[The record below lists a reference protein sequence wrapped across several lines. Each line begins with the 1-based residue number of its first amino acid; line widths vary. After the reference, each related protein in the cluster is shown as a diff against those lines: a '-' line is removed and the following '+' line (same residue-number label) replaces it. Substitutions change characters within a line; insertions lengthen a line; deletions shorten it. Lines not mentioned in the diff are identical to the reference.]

1 MGGEPQTLQGIR
13 EAAEE
18 AGAHLEHAP
27 DLPRATRLLA
37 AGAWTRGGWH
47 RIMGSGAEREA
58 RARGFGSAVR
68 AMARRP
74 ESRTAVAS
82 GRRDTQAGNP
92 LPQG

>member
-37 AGAWTRGGWH
+37 AGAWDVVLAVLGERSEACRGQPLLRRQYH
-47 RIMGSGAEREA
+47 CNY
-58 RARGFGSAVR
+58 FGV
-68 AMARRP
+68 
-74 ESRTAVAS
+74 
-82 GRRDTQAGNP
+82 GIP
-92 LPQG
+92 L